1 MRKIITCIATL
12 ILGGVLLYS
21 CRAKDSYTAH
31 YSLDFRVN
39 LLNPA
44 FTWQP
49 DYKMFRATIQPSFF
63 MGGSREHPFKLTPL
77 KFGDINLHMIATLQQ
92 RILLPETDALTAEV
106 RLTCRK
112 QNMARTYMA
121 ISGISEQET
130 IVRSD
135 TAVVTGEDTLWHT
148 VSQTVSIENTPVLQL
163 TIASVGRDSLGC
175 DQSLWLDKVEIY
187 LNGKSIDSYP
197 LRYSILQV
205 EAEDITP
212 LSFADVRP
220 CGDIPE
226 LKAKRVVAFGESVH
240 GCRTITQAAVQLLKH
255 QVLNNRCRLILL
267 DLPLEEALAYN
278 RFVHGD
284 ERFCRDSLMVDF
296 PTQLSRGLIV
306 NDLLVWLKEY
316 NRSRS
321 DGDKV
326 WLMGMGISAD
336 PRVSGMWLFDYCCA
350 LRRKSTSP
358 VLDSLM
364 VKVLDYES
372 VLKTLDFVESNMG
385 SLEAALGQ
393 QELAILRR
401 YLNVSADMENFSS
414 SSAPILDIFATRIL
428 AMDEVMY
435 RNATFLMELLCP
447 EPASVAIYAHAGYV
461 DYLGEAGALGK
472 SFGARMKG
480 LLGNS
485 YSCIGITVGKGKFL
499 TSIVPTVV
507 TPKQASLSPLSA
519 GSMERQALESVSAG
533 YFYLSTSKIPPTFF
547 RTRFAGSPFIEIQP
561 NELSVPTRRMD
572 GIIFIRHGEAAEYNR
587 KKFGKIVNNSTL
599 IMDKY
604 AKKLGKRNAMM
615 QK

>member
-1 MRKIITCIATL
+1 MHKTITRIAAL
-12 ILGGVLLYS
+12 ILGVTLLCG
-21 CRAKDSYTAH
+21 CRVNDSYTAQ

-63 MGGSREHPFKLTPL
+63 MGGSREHPLKLTPL
-77 KFGDINLHMIATLQQ
+77 KFGDINIHMIATLQQ

-112 QNMARTYMA
+112 QNMERTYMV
-121 ISGISEQET
+121 ISGISEQEA

-148 VSQTVSIENTPVLQL
+148 VSQTVSIENTPVMQL
-163 TIASVGRDSLGC
+163 AIVSIGRDSLDY

-197 LRYSILQV
+197 LRYSTLQIGAADV
-205 EAEDITP
+205 TP
-212 LSFADVRP
+212 LSFTDRHP
-220 CGDIPE
+220 YGDIPE
-226 LKAKRVVAFGESVH
+226 LKAKRVVAFGESVR

-284 ERFCRDSLMVDF
+284 EHFCRDSLMVDF

-350 LRRKSTSP
+350 LRRKSSSP

-372 VLKTLDFVESNMG
+372 VLKTLDFVESNMER
-385 SLEAALGQ
+385 LEAALGQ
-393 QELAILRR
+393 QELAMLRH
-401 YLNVSADMENFSS
+401 YLSVSADIEASS
-414 SSAPILDIFATRIL
+414 SSAHILDISTARML
-428 AMDEVMY
+428 AMNEVMY
-435 RNATFLMELLCP
+435 RNATFLMALLCP
-447 EPASVAIYAHAGYV
+447 EQVSVAIYAHAGYV
-461 DYLGEAGALGK
+461 DYLGEATAALGK
-472 SFGARMKG
+472 SFGAHMRK
-480 LLGNS
+480 LLGDG
-485 YSCIGITVGKGKFL
+485 YSCIGVTVGEGKLL

-507 TPKQASLSPLSA
+507 TPKQAALSPLPA

-547 RTRFAGSPFIEIQP
+547 RTRFAGSPFTGIQP

-572 GIIFIRHGEAAEYNR
+572 GIIFIRHGEAAEYN
-587 KKFGKIVNNSTL
+587 KEKFGKIVNNRVL
-599 IMDKY
+599 VMDKY
-604 AKKLGKRNAMM
+604 AEKLRKRNAMM